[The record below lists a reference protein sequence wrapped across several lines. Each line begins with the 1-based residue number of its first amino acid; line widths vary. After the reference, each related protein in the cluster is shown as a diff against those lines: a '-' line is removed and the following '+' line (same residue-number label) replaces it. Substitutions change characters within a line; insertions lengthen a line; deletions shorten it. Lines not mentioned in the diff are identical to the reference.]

1 MDSRIEAA
9 RAEMIRRG
17 ADAYLLLTRANKFYF
32 TGFDHY
38 TADAGNVS
46 FLFITRNN
54 AYFAVEKMEKTAALE
69 YAQGCTV
76 IAAESGD
83 DIGKVIA
90 RIADAEIAEAEAG
103 ADADRHFTNIAYE
116 KEALRYQD
124 YIDIRE
130 ALCDVLLVPED
141 IAGRMR
147 EVKGADE
154 IADIERAMRMADEAL
169 AAVIPRIRTGMTEK
183 EVAWALESTARADIG
198 ADDLSFPVIVASGL
212 NSAKPHHMPSDK
224 KLGHGDFVTIDFGVR
239 YKGYM
244 SDTTRTFV
252 MGAAS
257 EKQREVYGVVL
268 EALLTATKKA
278 AVGMTGK
285 ELDDICR
292 SVITERGYGEYF
304 THSTGHSVGLDIH
317 EPPWI
322 AKRGDTGLEA
332 NTVFTIEPGIYIEG
346 FGGVRIEDSVVL
358 TKDGARVL
366 TGIPRELTVL

>member
-1 MDSRIEAA
+1 MAARIEAA

-17 ADAYLLLTRANKFYF
+17 SDAYLLLTRANKFYF

-38 TADAGNVS
+38 TADAGNIS

-90 RIADAEIAEAEAG
+90 RIAETEIETEPG
-103 ADADRHFTNIAYE
+103 ADGGGHFTKIAYE

-130 ALCDVLLVPED
+130 ALGDVLLAPED
-141 IAGRMR
+141 IAERMR

-154 IADIERAMRMADEAL
+154 IADIERAMQMADEAL
-169 AAVIPRIRTGMTEK
+169 AAVIPRIRTGMTER
-183 EVAWALESTARADIG
+183 EVAWMLESAARAGAG

-224 KLGHGDFVTIDFGVR
+224 RLEYGDFVTIDFGVR
-239 YKGYM
+239 YRGYM

-252 MGAAS
+252 MGEAS
-257 EKQREVYGVVL
+257 EKQRDVYGVVL
-268 EALLTATKKA
+268 EALLTATEKA

-285 ELDDICR
+285 DLDSVCR
-292 SVITERGYGEYF
+292 SIIESRGYGDYF

-322 AKRGDTGLEA
+322 AKCGDTPLEP

-358 TKDGARVL
+358 TKNGARLL
-366 TGIPRELTVL
+366 TRTSRELTVL